1 MINLPLK
8 LNLYG
13 DEPDKVSV
21 KDSFLFLFFI
31 FFLKGSFLIKEN
43 TKALVLTLNFYNIR
57 IRRGLWKYLNTYIN
71 LHFFSHVGIWAI
83 LIEAQNL
90 RWLFPL

>member
-21 KDSFLFLFFI
+21 KGSFLFFI
-31 FFLKGSFLIKEN
+31 YIFLKGSFLIKEN

-57 IRRGLWKYLNTYIN
+57 IRRGL
-71 LHFFSHVGIWAI
+71 
-83 LIEAQNL
+83 
-90 RWLFPL
+90 